1 VREVESPTQRVQRE
15 RGEFFDR
22 SGLTL
27 SQRAA
32 AYQEFAVRGAAARQ
46 QETEAAGKAAGK
58 AVLSGQAEFEAGL
71 RKLQENDA
79 ALAGIRANRV
89 RATETPTQRVQ
100 RERTE
105 FVQRRDLSPAQ
116 RVEAGEEFALREAAA
131 RAEET
136 RKAGIAAGKAVLPG
150 AAPFEEAFKK
160 VRARDAEVLEIEDR
174 ARKASLSR
182 PDYYRHEMESLLS
195 RAGNHGKQR
204 RSASAPVTRTS
215 SRRRKKTS
223 GTATA

>member
-1 VREVESPTQRVQRE
+1 MERLAEVEVQREKAAQARQEAVRTRANNDAIYKLQSDRVREVESPTQRVQRE

-100 RERTE
+100 RERTD
-105 FVQRRDLSPAQ
+105 FVQR
-116 RVEAGEEFALREAAA
+116 GTCLRPS
-131 RAEET
+131 
-136 RKAGIAAGKAVLPG
+136 V
-150 AAPFEEAFKK
+150 
-160 VRARDAEVLEIEDR
+160 
-174 ARKASLSR
+174 
-182 PDYYRHEMESLLS
+182 
-195 RAGNHGKQR
+195 
-204 RSASAPVTRTS
+204 
-215 SRRRKKTS
+215 
-223 GTATA
+223 